1 MIELSDQNFE
11 KEISNNS
18 KLVLVDFYTTWCPP
32 CKMLSPIL
40 EKLSGEFKDKIIF
53 AKMDTEKNP
62 IISQKFGIES
72 IPTVILFKN
81 GEAVDGFI
89 GLRQEPVLKE
99 WLKKNSE
106 DENGKIEKLIHEY
119 QDLAKRK
126 GLKLNP
132 NKELVNDLIR
142 GLLENEKKY
151 GVRYCP
157 CRRVAGKKEEDDA
170 KICPCSFLDKE
181 IEEKG
186 QCLCGLFVK

>member
-1 MIELSDQNFE
+1 
-11 KEISNNS
+11 
-18 KLVLVDFYTTWCPP
+18 
-32 CKMLSPIL
+32 
-40 EKLSGEFKDKIIF
+40 
-53 AKMDTEKNP
+53 
-62 IISQKFGIES
+62 
-72 IPTVILFKN
+72 
-81 GEAVDGFI
+81 VDGFI
-89 GLRQEPVLKE
+89 GLMQEPVLKE

-106 DENGKIEKLIHEY
+106 DENEKIEKLIY
-119 QDLAKRK
+119 QYQEVAKKK

-132 NKELVNDLIR
+132 NKELANNLIK
-142 GLLENEKKY
+142 GLLANEKKY